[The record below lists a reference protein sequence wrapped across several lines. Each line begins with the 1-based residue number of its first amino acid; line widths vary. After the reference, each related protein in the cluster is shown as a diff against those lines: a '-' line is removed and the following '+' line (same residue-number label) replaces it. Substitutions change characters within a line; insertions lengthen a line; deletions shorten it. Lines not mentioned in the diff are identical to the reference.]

1 MFTLFNSLHCCSL
14 ICPANH
20 HSRRAKTLHGEM
32 LSWTP
37 WDCSGLESCFHHWE
51 AALLKIPGGNTKGL
65 WNKRL
70 NNNTW
75 KEWRE
80 ICSVPY
86 GKFKM
91 CQVVKDDIPIF
102 FIEASRGRC
111 NGNRWTEGHIFHQ
124 VGFLCVAL
132 IVCVCIRCLSI
143 CCMKRLPVM
152 LLYAM
157 HLVFHRQK
165 NSITNCNE
173 ALIKARFGLRRVQCM
188 FEFDRE
194 GLKDC

>member
-20 HSRRAKTLHGEM
+20 HSRKAKTLHGEM

-37 WDCSGLESCFHHWE
+37 WDSSGLESCFHHWE

-70 NNNTW
+70 NKNTW
-75 KEWRE
+75 KEQRE

-132 IVCVCIRCLSI
+132 IVCVCVSDAWVYVVWKGYLL
-143 CCMKRLPVM
+143 CCYIQCIQFFTGRKIAIQT
-152 LLYAM
+152 AM
-157 HLVFHRQK
+157 RH
-165 NSITNCNE
+165 
-173 ALIKARFGLRRVQCM
+173 
-188 FEFDRE
+188 
-194 GLKDC
+194 